1 MIDISA
7 LSEAYR
13 ARRLS
18 DADVDAVLALCEGNS
33 QFYRYCAAE
42 PTRGQV
48 LSDMHITPPGID
60 EAHKYYV
67 GFYRDDVL
75 VAVMDLIDGYPDP
88 KIAYIGFFMMDI
100 RFQGRQL
107 GSALIREVKDCLKRA
122 GFSAVRLAIDKA
134 NPQSNHFWKKNGFE
148 VIREVP
154 RDEWTVLEAECT
166 L

>member
-1 MIDISA
+1 MIDITA
-7 LSEAYR
+7 LSEVYR
-13 ARRLS
+13 ACRLS
-18 DADVDAVLALCEGNS
+18 DADVDAVLALCEGNG

-67 GFYRDDVL
+67 GFYRDYVL

-122 GFSAVRLAIDKA
+122 GFRAVRLAIDKA

-154 RDEWTVLEAECT
+154 RDEWTVLEAECM

>member
-1 MIDISA
+1 
-7 LSEAYR
+7 
-13 ARRLS
+13 
-18 DADVDAVLALCEGNS
+18 
-33 QFYRYCAAE
+33 
-42 PTRGQV
+42 
-48 LSDMHITPPGID
+48 
-60 EAHKYYV
+60 
-67 GFYRDDVL
+67 
-75 VAVMDLIDGYPDP
+75 MDLIDGYPDP

-107 GSALIREVKDCLKRA
+107 GSALIREVKDYLKRD
-122 GFSAVRLAIDKA
+122 GFRAVRLAIDKA

>member
-18 DADVDAVLALCEGNS
+18 DADVDAVLALCEGNV

-107 GSALIREVKDCLKRA
+107 GSALIREVKGYLKRV
-122 GFSAVRLAIDKA
+122 GFRTIRLGIDKA
-134 NPQSNHFWKKNGFE
+134 NPQSNHFWKKNGFG

-154 RDEWTVLEAECT
+154 RGEWTALEAACT